1 MERIKAYTYHS
12 NGNDIICKS
21 MSAERVNE
29 HILYISE
36 DEVYDN
42 ESTTYYYLIV
52 EYNGVFIE
60 FDRVNTLETVT
71 CTTFDQI
78 VESFKY
84 RVEHQLYFNK
94 LELVL
99 CKAISEELYGKAL
112 SARNHVLMQR
122 KEEAHIREEKR
133 RAAEQEMQRE
143 KEQEKAHRLKERE
156 EKKEKDEQFFKENSD
171 ILKSDLS
178 SFEKL
183 TAKNELSK
191 VCRWHNLEAGTSIVC
206 SVLDLIKKHNYTTLS
221 FQTERYTKN
230 GDLLKVPKTHYYIG
244 TSKDN
249 PYYQIPAKLGKILT
263 LNKIGQ

>member
-1 MERIKAYTYHS
+1 MERVKACTYHS

-36 DEVYDN
+36 NEVYSN
-42 ESTTYYYLIV
+42 CSTTYYYIIV
-52 EYNGVFIE
+52 EYNGTFVE

-71 CTTFDQI
+71 SITYDQI
-78 VESFKY
+78 VENFKY
-84 RVEHQLYFNK
+84 RVKHELYFNK

-99 CKAISEELYGKAL
+99 CKAISEELYAKAL
-112 SARNHVLMQR
+112 SARNHVLKQR
-122 KEEAHIREEKR
+122 KEEARIREEKR
-133 RAAEQEMQRE
+133 KGAEQEMQRE
-143 KEQEKAHRLKERE
+143 KELEKAQRLKERE

-183 TAKNELSK
+183 TAKNELNK
-191 VCRWHNLEAGTSIVC
+191 VGRWNLEAGTSIIC

-221 FQTERYTKN
+221 IETQRYARN
-230 GDLLKVPKTHYYIG
+230 GELLETPKTHYHVG
-244 TSKDN
+244 TSEDS
-249 PYYQIPAKLGKILT
+249 PYFRIPAKLGILLT
-263 LNKIGQ
+263 LKKAK